1 MARLRVEVVTPER
14 RLAQLEADEVI
25 APGAEGLFGVR
36 PGHAPFL
43 SLLQPGP
50 LSIREGA
57 KSELYFVAGGFV
69 EVGAQ
74 NVRVLADA
82 AQLANDIDVATAKK
96 RIGEAEE
103 KLKGLEVTDA
113 RAQAQ
118 RDVIAREQKRIAVA
132 AMKDRPGAA

>member
-1 MARLRVEVVTPER
+1 MARLKVEVVTPER

-43 SLLQPGP
+43 SLMQPGP
-50 LSIREGA
+50 LTIREGS

-69 EVGAQ
+69 EVGAS

-82 AQLANDIDVATAKK
+82 AQPAKDIDVAAAKK
-96 RIGEAEE
+96 RIAEAEE
-103 KLKGLEVTDA
+103 KLKGLEVTDVK
-113 RAQAQ
+113 AQAQ
-118 RDVIAREQKRIAVA
+118 RELIRREQKRVEVA
-132 AMKDRPGAA
+132 AMK